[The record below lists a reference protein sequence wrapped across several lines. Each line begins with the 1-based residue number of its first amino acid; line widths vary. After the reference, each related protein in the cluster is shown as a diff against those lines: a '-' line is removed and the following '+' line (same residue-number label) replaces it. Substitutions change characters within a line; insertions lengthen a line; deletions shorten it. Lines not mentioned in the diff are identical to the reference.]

1 MTRLRSISVRQY
13 LLGLVLLA
21 IMPALGIIVYSTW
34 ERHYE
39 GTRQTEINLSNLVD
53 SLAMHHE
60 SLAGSTRQF
69 LATLGKIPSVQEL
82 DANTSSKIF
91 SDLLKQNPQ
100 YVNILAARLDG
111 SVYAQSI
118 FKPGINVADRKYFK
132 DVLATKRFSVGE
144 FVISRS
150 VQKPTLNYASPVFSP
165 KGEFNSVVLV
175 GLDLSFYD
183 KLMAQTRLP
192 HDSTITLL
200 DHNGLVLHMA
210 PETTDKPPGTPDH
223 LFKKMESSGSSGIF
237 RTKDKD
243 GSQLHVWRKLKLSE
257 NSRPYLYIRISVN
270 EDRLA
275 HASRLTAIRD
285 ISMLFAA
292 AILALAITL
301 IIGSIGIVTPTQNL
315 ANAARK
321 ISGGDLAARV
331 LPGRHLPEELSVLV
345 NGFNEMARALNERDE
360 RFRLML
366 QELRDSEEKYRIVAD
381 YTIDWEYWLAPDGRV
396 LYMAPSALTH
406 TGYSKE
412 EFYQNPDL
420 ISQILHPDDK
430 TFMAEHIHKHG
441 DRNEPLPQEIRI
453 ITRSGEI
460 RHFAH
465 VCQPVYDKDGRL
477 LGRRAG
483 NTDIT
488 SRKLAER
495 ELLKKSEEL
504 LLLNKTLEDRVD
516 EELHKNRQKDHM
528 MMIQSRQA
536 AMGEMISNISH
547 QWRQPLN
554 NLALIIQGMKLDYD
568 LGELTK
574 VQMDQSVKGGMDLI
588 QYMSNTIDDF
598 RNFFKPNK
606 LKSRFSLKEMTQKAL
621 GFVSA
626 NLDAAG
632 IKTKVNIKSDPVING
647 YPNEFAQVMI
657 NLLNNA
663 KDAIVEKK
671 PADPTIDLVIDKIDN
686 TAVVKVCDNGGG
698 IADGMH
704 DRIFDPYFSTKEQGK
719 GTGIGLYMAKAI
731 IEKNMGGSLT
741 ATNADAGACFI
752 IKLPI
757 NAGVEQTAE
766 QTSELE

>member
-1 MTRLRSISVRQY
+1 ML
-13 LLGLVLLA
+13 
-21 IMPALGIIVYSTW
+21 IV
-34 ERHYE
+34 
-39 GTRQTEINLSNLVD
+39 
-53 SLAMHHE
+53 
-60 SLAGSTRQF
+60 
-69 LATLGKIPSVQEL
+69 
-82 DANTSSKIF
+82 
-91 SDLLKQNPQ
+91 
-100 YVNILAARLDG
+100 
-111 SVYAQSI
+111 
-118 FKPGINVADRKYFK
+118 
-132 DVLATKRFSVGE
+132 
-144 FVISRS
+144 
-150 VQKPTLNYASPVFSP
+150 
-165 KGEFNSVVLV
+165 
-175 GLDLSFYD
+175 
-183 KLMAQTRLP
+183 
-192 HDSTITLL
+192 
-200 DHNGLVLHMA
+200 
-210 PETTDKPPGTPDH
+210 
-223 LFKKMESSGSSGIF
+223 
-237 RTKDKD
+237 
-243 GSQLHVWRKLKLSE
+243 
-257 NSRPYLYIRISVN
+257 
-270 EDRLA
+270 
-275 HASRLTAIRD
+275 
-285 ISMLFAA
+285 A
-292 AILALAITL
+292 AILALAITW

-315 ANAARK
+315 ASATRR
-321 ISGGDLAARV
+321 ISGGDLATRV
-331 LPGRHLPEELSVLV
+331 LPGKYLPEELCVLV
-345 NGFNEMARALNERDE
+345 DGFNEMALALNDRDE

-381 YTIDWEYWLAPDGRV
+381 YTIDWEYWLAPDGHV
-396 LYMAPSALTH
+396 LYMAPSALVH

-412 EFYQNPDL
+412 EFYQNPNL

-430 TFMAEHIHKHG
+430 DFMTEHIHKHSNN
-441 DRNEPLPQEIRI
+441 NEPIPQEIKI
-453 ITRSGEI
+453 ITRSGEV
-460 RHFAH
+460 RYFDHL
-465 VCQPVYDKDGRL
+465 CQPVYDKSGKL

-488 SRKLAER
+488 ARKLAER

-504 LLLNKTLEDRVD
+504 RQLNKTLEDRVN

-554 NLALIIQGMKLDYD
+554 NLALIIQGLKLDYD

-574 VQMDQSVKGGMDLI
+574 VQMDQSVQGGMDLI

-606 LKSRFSLKEMTQKAL
+606 LKSRFSLKEMSQKAL

-671 PADPTIDLVIDKIDN
+671 PADPTIDLTIDVWDN
-686 TAVVKVCDNGGG
+686 FAIVKVCDNGGG

-731 IEKNMGGSLT
+731 IEKNMGGSLI
-741 ATNADAGACFI
+741 ATNADNGACFT
-752 IKLPI
+752 IKLP
-757 NAGVEQTAE
+757 ASSG
-766 QTSELE
+766 SEPATDRTGDS